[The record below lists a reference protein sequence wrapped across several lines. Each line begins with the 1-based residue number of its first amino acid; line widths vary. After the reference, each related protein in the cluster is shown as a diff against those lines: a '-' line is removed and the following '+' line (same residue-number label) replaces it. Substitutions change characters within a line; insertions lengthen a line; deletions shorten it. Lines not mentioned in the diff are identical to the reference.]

1 MHQGINFEDLWID
14 TFSINMMIPEQMFPK
29 MPKLHI
35 SVIVSL
41 RTQYCQNCYK
51 AYLKCEHFLEYL
63 QVFMFMTKIVYTPPI
78 TWKYF
83 VNFAMLIRN
92 IMISLWT
99 CSNTSTNGVNLKP
112 FFMLSL
118 SYNVSWYVLYH
129 ISGIVICTEIAKYS
143 IISALN

>member
-51 AYLKCEHFLEYL
+51 AYLKCEHFFEYL
-63 QVFMFMTKIVYTPPI
+63 FMTKIVYTPPI

-99 CSNTSTNGVNLKP
+99 CSNTSTNGVLKFKT
-112 FFMLSL
+112 FF
-118 SYNVSWYVLYH
+118 H
-129 ISGIVICTEIAKYS
+129 AVIELQCIMIC
-143 IISALN
+143 IISHLRYCDMYWNS